1 MPTKVNCLLEP
12 SAKVVHKFETWDEAD
27 VFRKKIGVD
36 SITEQYMIDKKAQK
50 ITKITYLVKEEL
62 QNA

>member
-1 MPTKVNCLLEP
+1 MPT
-12 SAKVVHKFETWDEAD
+12 AKIVHKFKTWGEAD
-27 VFRKKIGVD
+27 DFRKKIGVD
-36 SITEQYMIDKKAQK
+36 SITEQYMIDKRAQK

>member
-1 MPTKVNCLLEP
+1 MEP

-27 VFRKKIGVD
+27 DFRKKIGVD